1 MNKYWL
7 SGIIF
12 LAYGLASPA
21 FSSETATLAING
33 RISPPTCSMAMVNG
47 QPQQHCGQLTYNV
60 DTRHLFS
67 SPVKGVT
74 TEVVVAGSDSKRRI
88 GNDSNLLIVFYV
100 QIMPDDFVMQLHRF

>member
-21 FSSETATLAING
+21 FSSETATLTING
-33 RISPPTCSMAMVNG
+33 RISSPTCSMDVVNNHL
-47 QPQQHCGQLTYNV
+47 QQRCGQLLQRVETNY
-60 DTRHLFS
+60 RAS
-67 SPVKGVT
+67 STAKGVT

-88 GNDSNLLIVFYV
+88 VLNRYD
-100 QIMPDDFVMQLHRF
+100 

>member
-12 LAYGLASPA
+12 LAYGMASPA
-21 FSSETATLAING
+21 FSSQTATLTING
-33 RISPPTCSMAMVNG
+33 RISPPTCSMANG
-47 QPQQHCGQLTYNV
+47 QPQQHCGPLTYDV
-60 DTRHLFS
+60 DTRHQVS

-88 GNDSNLLIVFYV
+88 VLNRYD
-100 QIMPDDFVMQLHRF
+100 

>member
-21 FSSETATLAING
+21 FSSETATLTI
-33 RISPPTCSMAMVNG
+33 NG

-60 DTRHLFS
+60 DTRHQVS

-74 TEVVVAGSDSKRRI
+74 TEVIAADSDSKRRI
-88 GNDSNLLIVFYV
+88 VLNRYD
-100 QIMPDDFVMQLHRF
+100 

>member
-12 LAYGLASPA
+12 LAYGMASPA
-21 FSSETATLAING
+21 FSSQTATLTING

-47 QPQQHCGQLTYNV
+47 QPQQHCGQLTYDV
-60 DTRHLFS
+60 DTRHQVS

-74 TEVVVAGSDSKRRI
+74 TEVVVAGSDSKTSNRVKSLRLICHPGFLI
-88 GNDSNLLIVFYV
+88 GFRKLKS
-100 QIMPDDFVMQLHRF
+100 FV

>member
-12 LAYGLASPA
+12 SCLWIGFSA
-21 FSSETATLAING
+21 FSSETATLTING

-60 DTRHLFS
+60 DTRHQVS

-74 TEVVVAGSDSKRRI
+74 TEVIAADSDSKRRI
-88 GNDSNLLIVFYV
+88 VLNRYD
-100 QIMPDDFVMQLHRF
+100 

>member
-21 FSSETATLAING
+21 FSSETATLTING
-33 RISPPTCSMAMVNG
+33 RISPRHAVWLWLMVNLNK
-47 QPQQHCGQLTYNV
+47 HCGQLTYNV
-60 DTRHLFS
+60 DTRHQVS

-74 TEVVVAGSDSKRRI
+74 TEVIAADSDSKRRI
-88 GNDSNLLIVFYV
+88 VLNRYD
-100 QIMPDDFVMQLHRF
+100 